1 MKLLNWDQLPCSMQ
15 SKEVKV
21 YYDIIKKKRCALWI
35 KRLFDLVV
43 SSIMLILVS
52 PILLVLSVM
61 IKMDSEGPVFY
72 RQERI
77 TTYGKTFRIF
87 KFRTMVINADKIG
100 ALVTTGNDPR
110 ITKVGSKIR
119 KYRLDELPQLI
130 NILFNQ
136 MSFIGPRPVLYTEI
150 ELIEEREKYF
160 ANSVYPGLTG
170 LAQVNGRDTL
180 NYKEKAK
187 FDGIYAN
194 KITFLLD
201 LKIFIKTIK
210 IVLTKEGIIEGD
222 SNNK

>member
-1 MKLLNWDQLPCSMQ
+1 MYKYIF
-15 SKEVKV
+15 KRIF
-21 YYDIIKKKRCALWI
+21 DIILSFLGIIVLAI
-35 KRLFDLVV
+35 P
-43 SSIMLILVS
+43 MLIIAIV
-52 PILLVLSVM
+52 
-61 IKMDSEGPVFY
+61 IKCDSKGPVFF
-72 RQERI
+72 RQKRI
-77 TTYGKTFRIF
+77 GIHKKNFMIL
-87 KFRTMVINADKIG
+87 KFRTMRTDTPKNMPTHLLK
-100 ALVTTGNDPR
+100 DPEQY
-110 ITKVGSKIR
+110 ITKTGKFLR
-119 KYRLDELPQLI
+119 KTSLDELPQLI

>member
-1 MKLLNWDQLPCSMQ
+1 MYK
-15 SKEVKV
+15 
-21 YYDIIKKKRCALWI
+21 IIKWLLDKTLALFLLI
-35 KRLFDLVV
+35 ILF
-43 SSIMLILVS
+43 
-52 PILLVLSVM
+52 
-61 IKMDSEGPVFY
+61 PVFVIIGVLIKTTSKGPIIFK
-72 RQERI
+72 QERV
-77 TTYGKTFRIF
+77 GKNKKHFMMY
-87 KFRTMVINADKIG
+87 KFRTMKLNTPSDKPTNLLNESNKYITKIG
-100 ALVTTGNDPR
+100 KFL
-110 ITKVGSKIR
+110 R
-119 KYRLDELPQLI
+119 KTSLDELPQLI

-150 ELIEEREKYF
+150 KLIEEREKYF

>member
-1 MKLLNWDQLPCSMQ
+1 MYK
-15 SKEVKV
+15 
-21 YYDIIKKKRCALWI
+21 IIKWLLDKTLALFLLI
-35 KRLFDLVV
+35 ILF
-43 SSIMLILVS
+43 
-52 PILLVLSVM
+52 
-61 IKMDSEGPVFY
+61 PVFIIIGILIKITSKGPIIFK
-72 RQERI
+72 QERV
-77 TTYGKTFRIF
+77 GKNKKHFMMY
-87 KFRTMVINADKIG
+87 KFRTMKLNTPSDKPTNLLNESNKYITKIG
-100 ALVTTGNDPR
+100 KFL
-110 ITKVGSKIR
+110 R
-119 KYRLDELPQLI
+119 KTSLDELPQLI

-222 SNNK
+222 FNNK

>member
-1 MKLLNWDQLPCSMQ
+1 MYK
-15 SKEVKV
+15 
-21 YYDIIKKKRCALWI
+21 IIKWLLDKIVALFLLI
-35 KRLFDLVV
+35 ILF
-43 SSIMLILVS
+43 
-52 PILLVLSVM
+52 
-61 IKMDSEGPVFY
+61 PVFIIIGILIKITSKGPIIFK
-72 RQERI
+72 QERV
-77 TTYGKTFRIF
+77 GKNKKHFMMY
-87 KFRTMVINADKIG
+87 KFRTMKLNTPSDKPTNLLNESNKYITKIG
-100 ALVTTGNDPR
+100 KFL
-110 ITKVGSKIR
+110 R
-119 KYRLDELPQLI
+119 KTSLDELPQLI

-210 IVLTKEGIIEGD
+210 IVLTKEGIIEGN

>member
-1 MKLLNWDQLPCSMQ
+1 MYK
-15 SKEVKV
+15 
-21 YYDIIKKKRCALWI
+21 IIKWLLDKTLALFLLI
-35 KRLFDLVV
+35 ILF
-43 SSIMLILVS
+43 
-52 PILLVLSVM
+52 
-61 IKMDSEGPVFY
+61 PVFIIIGILIKITSKGQIIFK
-72 RQERI
+72 QERV
-77 TTYGKTFRIF
+77 GKNKKHFMMY
-87 KFRTMVINADKIG
+87 KFRTMKLNTPSDKPTNLLNESNKYITKIG
-100 ALVTTGNDPR
+100 KFL
-110 ITKVGSKIR
+110 R
-119 KYRLDELPQLI
+119 KTSLDELPQLI

>member
-1 MKLLNWDQLPCSMQ
+1 MYKTIKWLLDKIVALFLL
-15 SKEVKV
+15 
-21 YYDIIKKKRCALWI
+21 II
-35 KRLFDLVV
+35 LF
-43 SSIMLILVS
+43 
-52 PILLVLSVM
+52 
-61 IKMDSEGPVFY
+61 PVFIIIGILIKITSKGPIIFK
-72 RQERI
+72 QERV
-77 TTYGKTFRIF
+77 GKNKKHFMMY
-87 KFRTMVINADKIG
+87 KFRTMKLNTPSDKPTN
-100 ALVTTGNDPR
+100 LLNESNKY
-110 ITKVGSKIR
+110 ITKLGKFLR
-119 KYRLDELPQLI
+119 KTSLDELPQLI

-194 KITFLLD
+194 KITFLVY